1 MKIRKF
7 LQFIEES
14 YLEGSRAP
22 LYHITH
28 KLAAILA
35 SDTLKMGKPSR
46 ASHGN
51 EKSISLTRN
60 IDFTN
65 DGFIMDILE
74 IDSDALR
81 KAGIKS
87 YPVDEIMW
95 DSGKRNDYV
104 VKVKRNLSK
113 SGFDEFKKGMRGTK
127 HGTDMPKEWS
137 LEYEYEERIYQD
149 VENLGRYI
157 MSISLRDIPNV
168 FFVNE
173 MSAYLEKYPHI
184 RVFLIEGKNAR
195 KRKDITD
202 MFVKTKSKKAAA
214 K

>member
-1 MKIRKF
+1 
-7 LQFIEES
+7 
-14 YLEGSRAP
+14 
-22 LYHITH
+22 
-28 KLAAILA
+28 
-35 SDTLKMGKPSR
+35 
-46 ASHGN
+46 
-51 EKSISLTRN
+51 
-60 IDFTN
+60 
-65 DGFIMDILE
+65 
-74 IDSDALR
+74 
-81 KAGIKS
+81 
-87 YPVDEIMW
+87 
-95 DSGKRNDYV
+95 
-104 VKVKRNLSK
+104 
-113 SGFDEFKKGMRGTK
+113 
-127 HGTDMPKEWS
+127 MPKEWS

-202 MFVKTKSKKAAA
+202 MFVKTKSKKTAA